1 MAAPSMD
8 AERTRQDRLMA
19 IPDFQAIMLP
29 MLRSSGDGA
38 EHSVREVR
46 ATLADEMGLTPDER
60 EELLP
65 SGQQP
70 RFSNRVAWAKIHLE
84 RAGLLRKTRR
94 GCFAIT
100 DVGREVLGNP
110 PERIDIRWLHR
121 FPGFAEFRR
130 RSPTDDVGGDE
141 VPSPQTP
148 EEALELAYQQIRDD
162 LAAEIL
168 EQVKAV
174 SPRFFERLVLD
185 VMLRMGYG
193 SYSGDGTLG
202 PPGADAGIDGVIQE
216 DRLGLDFLYIQA
228 KRWENPVG
236 RPEIQKFVGA
246 LHGKR
251 ARRGVFITTS
261 TFTQDAIDYVAGI
274 DSKVVLIDGRR
285 LAQLMIDFN
294 VGVSQAHAY
303 EIKRIDS
310 DYFAEE

>member
-1 MAAPSMD
+1 
-8 AERTRQDRLMA
+8 MA
-19 IPDFQAIMLP
+19 IPDFQALMVP
-29 MLRSSGDGA
+29 MLRFAGDGE
-38 EHSVREVR
+38 EHSMKEVR
-46 ATLADEMGLTPDER
+46 SALADHMGLTPEER

-70 RFSNRVAWAKIHLE
+70 RFSNRVAWAKIYLE

-94 GCFAIT
+94 GSFAIT
-100 DVGREVLGNP
+100 ETGKQMLCSL
-110 PERIDIRWLHR
+110 PEKIDIRWLHQ
-121 FPGFAEFRR
+121 FPGFADFRR
-130 RSPTDDVGGDE
+130 RLPADDDGRDDAPTQ
-141 VPSPQTP
+141 QTP
-148 EEALELAYQQIRDD
+148 EEALEQAYQQIRDD
-162 LAAEIL
+162 LAAELL

-185 VMLRMGYG
+185 VMLKMGYG
-193 SYSGDGTLG
+193 SYSGDGMLG

-251 ARRGVFITTS
+251 ARKGVFLTTS
-261 TFTQDAIDYVAGI
+261 TFTKEAIDYAAGI
-274 DSKVVLIDGRR
+274 DSKVVLIDGLR

-294 VGVSQAHAY
+294 VGVGQAQIY